1 MAAEAGIQPPASK
14 ERVRAQSGRIALPSW
29 LIVPGVVATVAALWA
44 WLAWMN
50 SHQGGMASTLDLQV
64 YYDGGKALRSSSH
77 LYTGS
82 YTWVRLP
89 FTYPPFS
96 AMVFAAASFLKFAHV
111 QILMTTGTVLALF
124 TTAWLCWGRLGHRVS
139 VGRFGATLLAG
150 AVALGTEPVQQTLS
164 FGQVNV
170 WLMVIVV
177 ADLCLPDRFRGK
189 GVGVGL
195 AAGFKLVPAVFIPYL
210 LLTRRWRA
218 AAVATGT
225 FVLTVV
231 GSFALFPTEA
241 RQYWGGLFFD
251 SARMGGVEYVGNQS
265 LHGMIDRA
273 LHGGAAVQAVWFV
286 VAGTVA
292 VVGLLLAARQHRRG
306 NEMLAILITGVV
318 GLLASPISWSHHWV
332 WILPALV
339 VGADWAAH
347 GARRLLDARWLVPLA
362 ALLLFAAW
370 PRYEGAQT
378 GTLPSGIIWWLPY
391 DNHAEFGWHGP
402 QILQGELYTLVG
414 LAFLAALAVPA
425 VRALRQ
431 RRRVA
436 SLGSPANGD
445 ATV

>member
-1 MAAEAGIQPPASK
+1 M
-14 ERVRAQSGRIALPSW
+14 
-29 LIVPGVVATVAALWA
+29 VVATAALWA
-44 WLAWMN
+44 WLAWMD
-50 SHQGGMASTLDLQV
+50 SHRSGMGSTLDLQV
-64 YYDGGKALRSSSH
+64 YYDGGKALRSSDH

-96 AMVFAAASFLKFAHV
+96 AMVFAAASFLKFVHV
-111 QILMTTGTVLALF
+111 QVLMAAGTVLALF
-124 TTAWLCWGRLGHRVS
+124 TTAWLCLGRLGHRAS
-139 VGRFGATLLAG
+139 LGRVGATLLAG
-150 AVALGTEPVQQTLS
+150 GIALGTEPVQQTLS
-164 FGQVNV
+164 FGQVNA
-170 WLMVIVV
+170 WLMVVVV

-292 VVGLLLAARQHRRG
+292 VVGLLLAARLHRRG
-306 NEMLAILITGVV
+306 EEMPAILVTGVV

-332 WILPALV
+332 WILPALIV
-339 VGADWAAH
+339 AADWAARS
-347 GARRLLDARWLVPLA
+347 ARGVLNPRWLVPLT

-370 PRYEGAQT
+370 PRYQGAQA
-378 GTLPSGIIWWLPY
+378 GTLPSGIIWWVPY
-391 DNHAEFGWHGP
+391 DNHAEFGWHGS

-414 LAFLAALAVPA
+414 VAFLGVLALH
-425 VRALRQ
+425 ALRQ
-431 RRRVA
+431 RRARKL
-436 SLGSPANGD
+436 SSPAIGVP
-445 ATV
+445 AEAAG